1 MSNEAIEQARHTDT
15 WTLSIASTTEIGS
28 SCPAPGSSF
37 GRSRESAW
45 AARITLA
52 VVWMALAIAVS
63 LGQTKAVEAIKDGSS
78 ITYRINHSL
87 HHIEATSKDGWF
99 RVEVD
104 PGKKEIKS
112 VKAQVDVMTFDSGN
126 SNRDSHA
133 LEVVESIKYPDVTF
147 TSTSITQNADSIFVT
162 GKLTFHGV
170 AGDVLMK
177 GVVSWSDNKLNVQG
191 GFDISITAYKM
202 ERPSLLFVPVDD
214 ELRFS
219 VKVAFAI

>member
-99 RVEVD
+99 RVELD
-104 PGKKEIKS
+104 PAKKEIKS
-112 VKAQVDVMTFDSGN
+112 VTAQVDVMTFDSGN

-133 LEVVESIKYPDVTF
+133 MEVVESIKYPDVTF
-147 TSTSITQNADSIFVT
+147 AGTSVTQNGDSLMVT

-170 AGDVLMK
+170 TKDIIMT
-177 GVVSWSDNKLNVQG
+177 GVIKWSQDKVEVDGIFEL
-191 GFDISITAYKM
+191 SITAFKI
-202 ERPSLLFVPVDD
+202 ERPSLLMIPVDD
-214 ELRFS
+214 ALKFTLHA
-219 VKVAFAI
+219 AFPL

>member
-1 MSNEAIEQARHTDT
+1 MTKANLLT
-15 WTLSIASTTEIGS
+15 
-28 SCPAPGSSF
+28 
-37 GRSRESAW
+37 AW
-45 AARITLA
+45 ILIVTAA
-52 VVWMALAIAVS
+52 MF
-63 LGQTKAVEAIKDGSS
+63 GQTKSVDVMKDESS
-78 ITYRINHSL
+78 ITYRINHPM